1 MLVRFT
7 VENFLSFNQTEP
19 DVLFTKNQA
28 ERDLWMMKYK
38 QKISSGFRSFDES
51 GFIR

>member
-1 MLVRFT
+1 MLITLT

-28 ERDLWMMKYK
+28 ERDLRMMKCK
-38 QKISSGFRSFDES
+38 QRISSGFRSFDES
-51 GFIR
+51 GYIR